1 MTPKEVVA
9 SARRCVGARFRP
21 QGRDPNTGLD
31 CVGVAA
37 VSLDKT
43 LPPARY
49 PARGRD
55 WRVLAMVAGEM
66 GLEPI
71 FPGAARPGDLLMVEP
86 GPGQIHM
93 VVITP
98 TGFVHADA
106 RLRKV
111 VETPGRPAWPVLA
124 AWRGCDEDMRSP
136 CLP

>member
-1 MTPKEVVA
+1 MTPDEVVA

-21 QGRDPNTGLD
+21 QGRDPRTGLD

-37 VSLDKT
+37 VALDKT

-49 PARGRD
+49 PARGSD
-55 WRVLAMVAGEM
+55 WRSIAMVAEAM
-66 GLEPI
+66 GLEAI
-71 FPGAARPGDLLMVEP
+71 FPGEARAGDLLMVEP

-98 TGFVHADA
+98 MGFVHADA

-111 VETPGRPAWPVLA
+111 VETPGPPAWPVLA
-124 AWRGCDEDMRSP
+124 AWRGRDEDED
-136 CLP
+136 